1 MTAIILAVGA
11 LLFAVPFDTHAQPA
25 QKVHRI
31 GVLEALGL
39 SMPPALL
46 RQADYTVQ

>member
-11 LLFAVPFDTHAQPA
+11 LLCAVSFGTHARA
-25 QKVHRI
+25 AEKVHRI

-46 RQADYTVQ
+46 RQADYIVQ